1 MTMHSGTTH
10 PTLSHTDSIA
20 ASWTDTLLLVGRIL
34 LGWIFLTSG
43 FGKLASIAG
52 TTAYFAARGL
62 EPASFWAWFGG
73 LYEFAIGALLILGV
87 ATRYAALATILWVVM
102 ATIIAH
108 RYWTYPVEQQSAQYI
123 NFMKNLAIIG
133 GAIYVFV
140 FGAGKYAVDTLLA
153 RR

>member
-20 ASWTDTLLLVGRIL
+20 ASWTDALLLVGRVL

-43 FGKLASIAG
+43 FGKLANIAG

-62 EPASFWAWFGG
+62 EPASFWAYFGG
-73 LYEFAIGALLILGV
+73 LYEFGIGAALILGV
-87 ATRYAALATILWVVM
+87 ATRYAALATILWVAI

-133 GAIYVFV
+133 GAIYAFV
-140 FGAGKYAVDTLLA
+140 FGAGKYAVDAILA
-153 RR
+153 KR